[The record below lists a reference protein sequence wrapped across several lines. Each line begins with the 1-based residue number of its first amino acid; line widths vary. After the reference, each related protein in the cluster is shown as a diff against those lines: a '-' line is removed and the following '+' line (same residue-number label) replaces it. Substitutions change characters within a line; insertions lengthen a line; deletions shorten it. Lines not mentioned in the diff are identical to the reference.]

1 MTTAKLL
8 PIVIVTLLA
17 TSFMKTSL
25 AIGMAEGVENADLVL
40 ALSLGGLVWVLGH
53 FMRNVHQ
60 RFDATDE
67 ALKAN
72 QYVLSE
78 IKEILQRLP
87 R

>member
-17 TSFMKTSL
+17 SSFMKTSL
-25 AIGMAEGVENADLVL
+25 AIGMVEG
-40 ALSLGGLVWVLGH
+40 VLGH
-53 FMRNVHQ
+53 FMRNVHK

-67 ALKAN
+67 ALSTNK
-72 QYVLSE
+72 YVLSE